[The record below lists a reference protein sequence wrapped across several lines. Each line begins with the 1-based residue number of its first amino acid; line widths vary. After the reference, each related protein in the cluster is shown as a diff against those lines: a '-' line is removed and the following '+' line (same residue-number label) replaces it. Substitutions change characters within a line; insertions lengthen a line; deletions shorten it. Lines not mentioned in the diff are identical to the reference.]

1 MQVYTAKF
9 TSVHASRIQLSYA
22 GLRTSVN
29 PCEPFLP
36 PLQGGSRCF
45 KSSIAHYKKAA
56 LWSFGS
62 HAGWHSQEARNGRA
76 VKQARSP
83 QSGTDQRTPKR
94 TRIAVR
100 VSTLAAVETTT
111 ALLVVKTSPVS
122 CAHRQELLVFTP
134 SNFRVN
140 IHLPEVG

>member
-1 MQVYTAKF
+1 M
-9 TSVHASRIQLSYA
+9 R
-22 GLRTSVN
+22 G
-29 PCEPFLP
+29 
-36 PLQGGSRCF
+36 LQGGATPCNTVYLP
-45 KSSIAHYKKAA
+45 YKEGVAGSNPASPTIKRAA

-62 HAGWHSQEARNGRA
+62 HAGWRSQEARNGRA
-76 VKQARSP
+76 VKQDRSP